1 MSVTIYQLNQPTER
15 SKRELPRVIAGALKL
30 MWAAGPRELATAVG
44 VELAGA
50 IGLGVAVLLGR
61 DVLEGLVE
69 ADRTGAGWDSFAPA
83 LVALAVLSIVL
94 TLAQALVGRQHQML
108 MELTTH
114 EAQARI
120 LDVTAAVELA
130 AYDDPA
136 FHDRAARAQA
146 GAMRAQQVVH
156 GLIGMLRA
164 SAGTLGG
171 IIALAAIQPVLLP
184 VAALALVPAMI
195 VSGRRADAFYR
206 FSFGLTPRDRERG
219 YLMQLLTERDA
230 AKEVRAMGLP
240 GYLRRRWDR
249 LYEARI
255 EELRE
260 VTRRQLRWSLFAAL
274 ASTLVIGGTLAALI
288 ALALGGE
295 LSLASAAASAGAM
308 ILIGQRLTYAGFS
321 SEALLESAMFIEDY
335 LAFVKDAPPAPEEPT
350 PGSQRPTPEEPTP
363 GSHRRAEDGAAR
375 RKGEVVAEDVW
386 FTYPSGDRPALRG
399 VSLRIEPGEVVALVG
414 ANGSG
419 KTTLAKLLGGL
430 YVPDDG
436 RVLLHGAD
444 TATADRSALRR
455 DVAVV
460 FQDFLRYAL
469 PARDNIALGRHER
482 YDDEAAIRAAAE
494 RAGAGEDI
502 AALAHGYDTQLGPVF
517 FGGVDLSL
525 GQWQKI
531 ALARVFFRDAP
542 FVILD
547 EPTAALD
554 ARAEHE
560 LFARIRELFE
570 DRSVLLI
577 SHRFS
582 TVREA
587 DRIHVLDGGEV
598 VEAGSHDEL
607 MARGGLYAELF
618 SLQAA
623 AYREPA

>member
-1 MSVTIYQLNQPTER
+1 
-15 SKRELPRVIAGALKL
+15 
-30 MWAAGPRELATAVG
+30 
-44 VELAGA
+44 
-50 IGLGVAVLLGR
+50 
-61 DVLEGLVE
+61 
-69 ADRTGAGWDSFAPA
+69 
-83 LVALAVLSIVL
+83 
-94 TLAQALVGRQHQML
+94 
-108 MELTTH
+108 
-114 EAQARI
+114 
-120 LDVTAAVELA
+120 
-130 AYDDPA
+130 
-136 FHDRAARAQA
+136 
-146 GAMRAQQVVH
+146 VV
-156 GLIGMLRA
+156 
-164 SAGTLGG
+164 
-171 IIALAAIQPVLLP
+171 
-184 VAALALVPAMI
+184 
-195 VSGRRADAFYR
+195 
-206 FSFGLTPRDRERG
+206 
-219 YLMQLLTERDA
+219 
-230 AKEVRAMGLP
+230 
-240 GYLRRRWDR
+240 
-249 LYEARI
+249 
-255 EELRE
+255 
-260 VTRRQLRWSLFAAL
+260 
-274 ASTLVIGGTLAALI
+274 ALI

-295 LSLASAAASAGAM
+295 LSLGSAAAAAGAM
-308 ILIGQRLTYAGFS
+308 ILIGQRLAYAGFS

-335 LAFVKDAPPAPEEPT
+335 LAFVEDAPGAPP
-350 PGSQRPTPEEPTP
+350 PKVG
-363 GSHRRAEDGAAR
+363 GGAGPSA
-375 RKGEVVAEDVW
+375 GEVVADDVW

-399 VSLRIEPGEVVALVG
+399 VSLRISPGEVVALVG

-419 KTTLAKLLGGL
+419 KTTLAKLLGAL
-430 YVPDDG
+430 YVPDRG

-444 TATADRSALRR
+444 TATADRAALRR

-482 YDDEAAIRAAAE
+482 YDEEAAIRVAAE
-494 RAGAGEDI
+494 RAGADRDI
-502 AALAHGYDTQLGPVF
+502 EALAHAYDTQLGPVF

-525 GQWQKI
+525 GQWQKV

-598 VEAGSHDEL
+598 VEAGTHDEL

-618 SLQAA
+618 SLQAS

>member
-1 MSVTIYQLNQPTER
+1 MGVTIYQLNQPADR
-15 SKRELPRVIAGALKL
+15 SRRELPRVIAGALKL
-30 MWAAGPRELATAVG
+30 MWAAGPRELATVAG
-44 VELAGA
+44 VELVSAV
-50 IGLGVAVLLGR
+50 GLAVAVLLGR
-61 DVLEGLVE
+61 DVLEALVQAE
-69 ADRTGAGWDSFAPA
+69 QTGAGWESFLPE
-83 LVALAVLSIVL
+83 LVALAVLSILL
-94 TLAQALVGRQHQML
+94 TVAQALVGRQHQML

-146 GAMRAQQVVH
+146 GAMRGQQVVH
-156 GLIGMLRA
+156 GLIGLLQA

-184 VAALALVPAMI
+184 VAALALLPAMI

-206 FSFGLTPRDRERG
+206 FAFGLTPADRERG
-219 YLMQLLTERDA
+219 YLMQLLTERDS

-249 LYEARI
+249 LYAARI
-255 EELRE
+255 EELRT
-260 VTRRQLRWSLFAAL
+260 VTRRQLRWSLLAAL
-274 ASTLVIGGTLAALI
+274 ASALVIGGTLGVLI

-295 LSLASAAASAGAM
+295 LSLASAAAAAGAM
-308 ILIGQRLTYAGFS
+308 ILIGQRLAYAGFS

-335 LAFVKDAPPAPEEPT
+335 LAFVQDAPPAE
-350 PGSQRPTPEEPTP
+350 
-363 GSHRRAEDGAAR
+363 SHSVGDRGVRRLG
-375 RKGEVVAEDVW
+375 GVVAEDVW
-386 FTYPSGDRPALRG
+386 FTYPSGETPALRG

-419 KTTLAKLLGGL
+419 KTTLAKLLGAL
-430 YVPDDG
+430 YVPDRG
-436 RVLLHGAD
+436 RVD
-444 TATADRSALRR
+444 TATADRAALRR

-482 YDDEAAIRAAAE
+482 SGDEAAIRAAAE
-494 RAGAGEDI
+494 RAGADRDI
-502 AALAHGYDTQLGPVF
+502 EALANAYDTQLGPVF

-587 DRIHVLDGGEV
+587 DRIHVLDGGTV
-598 VEAGSHDEL
+598 VEAGAHDEL
-607 MARGGLYAELF
+607 MARGGLYSELF
-618 SLQAA
+618 SLQAS
-623 AYREPA
+623 AYA

>member
-1 MSVTIYQLNQPTER
+1 MGVTIYQLNQPADR
-15 SKRELPRVIAGALKL
+15 SRRELPRVIAGALKL
-30 MWAAGPRELATAVG
+30 MWAAGPRELATVAG
-44 VELAGA
+44 VELVSAV
-50 IGLGVAVLLGR
+50 GLAVAVLLGR
-61 DVLEGLVE
+61 DVLEALVQ
-69 ADRTGAGWDSFAPA
+69 ADQTGAGWKSFLPE
-83 LVALAVLSIVL
+83 LVALAVLSILL
-94 TLAQALVGRQHQML
+94 TVAQALVGRQHQML

-146 GAMRAQQVVH
+146 GAMRGQQVVH
-156 GLIGMLRA
+156 GLIGLLQA

-184 VAALALVPAMI
+184 VAALALLPAMI

-206 FSFGLTPRDRERG
+206 FAFGLTPADRERG
-219 YLMQLLTERDA
+219 YLMQLLTERDS

-249 LYEARI
+249 LYAARI
-255 EELRE
+255 EELRT
-260 VTRRQLRWSLFAAL
+260 VTRRQLRWSLLAAL
-274 ASTLVIGGTLAALI
+274 ASALVIGGTLAVLI

-295 LSLASAAASAGAM
+295 LSLASAAAAAGAM
-308 ILIGQRLTYAGFS
+308 ILIGQRLAYAGFS

-335 LAFVKDAPPAPEEPT
+335 LAFVQDAPPGE
-350 PGSQRPTPEEPTP
+350 
-363 GSHRRAEDGAAR
+363 SHSVADGGPRRMGGVA
-375 RKGEVVAEDVW
+375 AEDVW
-386 FTYPSGDRPALRG
+386 FTYPSGETPALRG

-419 KTTLAKLLGGL
+419 KTTLAKLLGAL
-430 YVPDDG
+430 YLPDHG

-444 TATADRSALRR
+444 TATADRAALRR

-469 PARDNIALGRHER
+469 PARDNIALGRHDR
-482 YDDEAAIRAAAE
+482 SGDEAAIRAAAE
-494 RAGAGEDI
+494 RAGADRDI
-502 AALAHGYDTQLGPVF
+502 EALANAYDTQLGPVF

-587 DRIHVLDGGEV
+587 DRIHVLDGGTV
-598 VEAGSHDEL
+598 VEAGAHDEL
-607 MARGGLYAELF
+607 MARGGLYSELF
-618 SLQAA
+618 SLQAS
-623 AYREPA
+623 AYA